1 MQRFSKLLAETA
13 KEFNIDPG
21 VIKTLDA
28 FQKTYIDAGVKNGF
42 NPEYIE
48 ELLIQL
54 AKLVASEFKHP
65 SKFDL
70 YHEAI
75 RKPFDYYQFGIDFIK
90 PLIDWDQSAVYRME
104 IVDTIEKQL
113 KQGENVILLANHQTE
128 PDPQAI
134 SILLEEKHPKLAEE
148 MIFVAGHRVISDPLA
163 IPFSKG
169 RNLLCIYSKKYVE
182 TPPEQK
188 PEKLSH
194 NQKTM
199 RKMSQLLDEGGKCIY
214 VAPSGGRDRPNAKGV
229 LEVANFDANS
239 IEMFY
244 LMTQQ
249 TKTKTHFYPLALAT
263 YNILPPPNS
272 INKDLGEIRS
282 AKCSPIKMAFGE
294 EVDMENFDRSELA
307 DKKQRR
313 KLRADHFW
321 KLVKQ
326 DYDYIIKDVT

>member
-1 MQRFSKLLAETA
+1 MQKFSKLLAEAA
-13 KEFNIDPG
+13 KQYNISPE

-28 FQKTYIDAGVKNGF
+28 FQKTYSAAGVKNGF
-42 NPEYIE
+42 DPEYIE

-54 AKLVASEFKHP
+54 AKLVANEFKNP
-65 SKFDL
+65 AKFEL
-70 YHEAI
+70 YHEAL

-104 IVDTIEKQL
+104 IADRIEKQL
-113 KQGENVILLANHQTE
+113 KQGDNVILLANHQTE

-134 SILLEEKHPKLAEE
+134 SILLEKKHPKLAEE

-163 IPFSKG
+163 IPFSMG
-169 RNLLCIYSKKYVE
+169 RNLLCIHSKKYVE
-182 TPPEQK
+182 NPPEQK
-188 PEKLSH
+188 NEKLSH

-229 LEVANFDANS
+229 IEVASFDGNS

-249 TKTKTHFYPLALAT
+249 TKTKTHFYPLTLAT

-272 INKDLGEIRS
+272 INKDLGETRY

-294 EVDMENFDRSELA
+294 EVDMENFDINGS

-313 KLRADHFW
+313 KLRADYIW
-321 KLVKQ
+321 KIVKE
-326 DYDYIIKDVT
+326 DYDYIIKDIT